1 MALTAELLER
11 GATLLQ
17 EPCPRCGSV
26 QIKYKSKIYCTN
38 EDDLQALLNPGSEKE
53 PSPSARIEVPQNVR
67 PVSPATDNLRKLM
80 EEKLGE
86 LSKQL
91 DATTDPAEQARLLD
105 LISKYLETLE
115 KIKRASA

>member
-26 QIKYKSKIYCTN
+26 QIKYKSKTYCTN
-38 EDDLQALLNPGSEKE
+38 EDNLQELLNPESEKE
-53 PSPSARIEVPQNVR
+53 TTPTAKIEVPEKVR
-67 PVSPATDNLRKLM
+67 PMSPATENLRKLM
-80 EEKLGE
+80 EEKLSE

-91 DATTDPAEQARLLD
+91 DATTDPAELARLLD